1 MTNGMKNLLKL
12 EEVGQFLLSIALFSQ
27 LDYSWWY
34 FPACL
39 LLPDFSMIGYLFGFR
54 TGAFIYNFFHHKL
67 IAIAV
72 IVIGYWYHNS
82 VLVLIGIILLAH
94 SSMDRILGYGLK
106 YNDSFKNTHLGQI
119 GKKEY

>member
-12 EEVGQFLLSIALFSQ
+12 EEVGQFLFSIALFSQ

-39 LLPDFSMIGYLFGFR
+39 LLPDFSMIGYFFGSR
-54 TGAFIYNFFHHKL
+54 TGALIYNFFHHKL
-67 IAIAV
+67 IAIV
-72 IVIGYWYHNS
+72 VMVIGYWYHNS

>member
-1 MTNGMKNLLKL
+1 MTNGMKDLLKL

-27 LDYSWWY
+27 LNYSWWY

-39 LLPDFSMIGYLFGFR
+39 LLPDFSMIGYLFGSR

-72 IVIGYWYHNS
+72 IVIGYWYNNS

-106 YNDSFKNTHLGQI
+106 YNDSFKHTHLGQI

>member
-12 EEVGQFLLSIALFSQ
+12 EDVGQFLLSIALFSL

-39 LLPDFSMIGYLFGFR
+39 LLPDFSMIGYLFGSR
-54 TGAFIYNFFHHKL
+54 TGALIYNFFHHKL
-67 IAIAV
+67 IAIV
-72 IVIGYWYHNS
+72 VMVIGYWYHNS